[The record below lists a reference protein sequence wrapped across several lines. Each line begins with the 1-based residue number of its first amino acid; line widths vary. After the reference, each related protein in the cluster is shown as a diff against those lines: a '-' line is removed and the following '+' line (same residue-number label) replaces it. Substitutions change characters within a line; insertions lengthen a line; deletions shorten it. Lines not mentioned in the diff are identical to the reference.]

1 MDFEDTPQEA
11 AFRSEARAW
20 LAEHVPEPGSPRYF
34 LDLAHHPDPERE
46 REYVRR
52 AKGWQAT
59 MAEHGWAC
67 LSWPEEYGGRGAS
80 PVEAQI
86 FEEES
91 AAFGVGV
98 TRGMFMAAI
107 SMCAHTLMH
116 HGSEDQ
122 KRRFLEPIR
131 TGEMIW
137 TQLFSEPNA
146 GSDVAGLRTRAV
158 RDGDEYVVNGQKV
171 WNSYAHVADWGIL
184 LARTNPDLP
193 KHKGLSFFLV
203 DMRAPGVEVRPLRQ
217 ITGNAEFNET
227 FFTEVRVP
235 VAHRVGAEDE
245 GWRVALTTLNS
256 ERGAVGA
263 LAAYSQ
269 IDEVVA
275 LATRTGAHEDPL
287 VRQELARAY
296 TRQEILR
303 YLRLKVQTA
312 VSRGQVPGPEGSIM
326 KLIYG
331 DHVGHLY
338 ELAVHIL
345 GPAGGL
351 WEDDEFEHL
360 RSRFVGQW
368 GTKIGGGTPEIQR
381 NTIGERVLGMP
392 KEPKVDGDKPFRELL
407 G

>member
-1 MDFEDTPQEA
+1 MDFEDTPAEA
-11 AFRSEARAW
+11 AFRVEARAW
-20 LAEHVPEPGSPRYF
+20 LAEHAPKPGSPDYF
-34 LDLAHHPDPERE
+34 LDIAHQADPELE
-46 REYVRR
+46 QEFARR
-52 AKGWQAT
+52 ARRWQAT

-67 LSWPEEYGGRGAS
+67 LSWPVEYGGRGAS

-98 TRGMFMAAI
+98 SRGIFMAAI

-116 HGSEDQ
+116 HGSDDQ

-131 TGEMIW
+131 TGELIW

-146 GSDVAGLRTRAV
+146 GSDVAGLRTKAEL
-158 RDGDEYVVNGQKV
+158 DGDEYVVNGQKV
-171 WNSYAHVADWGIL
+171 WNSYAHLADWGIL

-203 DMRAPGVEVRPLRQ
+203 DMRSPGVEVRPLRQ
-217 ITGNAEFNET
+217 ATGNAEFNET
-227 FFTEVRVP
+227 FLTDVRIP
-235 VAHRVGAEDE
+235 VANRIGEENE

-269 IDEVVA
+269 IDDVVA
-275 LATRTGAHEDPL
+275 LARRTGAHEDPL
-287 VRQELARAY
+287 VRQELALAY

-303 YLRLKVQTA
+303 YLRLKVQT
-312 VSRGQVPGPEGSIM
+312 SLSQGKVPGPEGSIM
-326 KLIYG
+326 KLFFG
-331 DHVGHLY
+331 DHTAHLY
-338 ELAVHIL
+338 GLAVHLL
-345 GPAGGL
+345 GPAGAL
-351 WEDDEFEHL
+351 WEEDEAEHM

-381 NTIGERVLGMP
+381 NTISERVLGLP
-392 KEPKVDGDKPFRELL
+392 KEPKADADKPFRELL